1 MNERE
6 ENTSLIPLQG
16 NQECILHF
24 SLPRLSTP
32 ANINITA
39 EWSTYMNESTYQHT
53 DIHKICI
60 LNTGLE

>member
-16 NQECILHF
+16 NQACVLHF
-24 SLPRLSTP
+24 SLSRLSIP
-32 ANINITA
+32 AHTNITA
-39 EWSTYMNESTYQHT
+39 KWSTCMNENTYQHT
-53 DIHKICI
+53 YIHKTCI

>member
-16 NQECILHF
+16 NQECIFHF
-24 SLPRLSTP
+24 SLSRLSTP
-32 ANINITA
+32 ANTNTTA

-53 DIHKICI
+53 YIHKICI